1 MLQYMKGCWKLWKI
15 GFDLQSCDDVYLLQG
30 ALKYFLYAERKE
42 IQEAEQ
48 ASIVEPKYLRR
59 PRIIQRLP
67 QFSEA
72 VHARIREIR
81 VLQDSKLSGIRPV
94 SKKKPLAPKEN
105 FDAPR
110 FRPDG
115 SFLRNN
121 EALFL
126 TFTGNIPGIDHC
138 NES

>member
-1 MLQYMKGCWKLWKI
+1 MKGCWKLWKI
-15 GFDLQSCDDVYLLQG
+15 GFDLQSCDDAYHLQG

-42 IQEAEQ
+42 IQEAGQ

-59 PRIIQRLP
+59 PRIIQHLP

-72 VHARIREIR
+72 VYARIREIR
-81 VLQDSKLSGIRPV
+81 IHQDSKLSGIRPV
-94 SKKKPLAPKEN
+94 KTKRPLIPQQD
-105 FDAPR
+105 FDFPR
-110 FRPDG
+110 FCPDD

-138 NES
+138 DES